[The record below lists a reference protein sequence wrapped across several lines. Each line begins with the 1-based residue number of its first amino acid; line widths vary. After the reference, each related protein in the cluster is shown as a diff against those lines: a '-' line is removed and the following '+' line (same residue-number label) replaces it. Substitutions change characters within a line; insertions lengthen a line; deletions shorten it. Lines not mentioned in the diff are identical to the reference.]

1 MSERLFRFAFKSDR
15 LPGNSSCVL
24 LEDRDTVMRGLIR
37 AVYRFRDAALIA
49 EKKKISAAPSRIF
62 IGS

>member
-1 MSERLFRFAFKSDR
+1 
-15 LPGNSSCVL
+15 
-24 LEDRDTVMRGLIR
+24 VMRGLIR